1 MTLAT
6 LPIDGKNDSLD
17 AVQEQVNSSITD
29 FSNIFKNRDMYA
41 DTGTVMYALAPL
53 IMLFS
58 VVMGGFAV
66 VMVLVAMANVIM
78 DLFCVLV
85 SKNAVISNLGFMSK
99 VNDLQVGLKGSRASA
114 NSVSVTDYLKANWLE
129 FILTFVVIGLIVSN
143 QLIPVSLQ
151 MLTWTSSIVVAI
163 TNIDLSVQNKANLTD
178 ELESLR
184 KQSEQDRADR
194 DKSTIDE

>member
-99 VNDLQVGLKGSRASA
+99 VNDHQVGLKGSRASA